1 MGGRI
6 GGASVG
12 DASFADHKSCR
23 RAGLRFAGWRS
34 RSVALAE
41 RSQPSL
47 SANPAVATGDLI
59 KSSSQLR
66 CNCTAWVLAGAD
78 RQDRRRRSRDLHASV
93 AVIRRARPRR
103 CPAVAQQLPSCAM
116 PRRVSSFVNC
126 WNRMRRQHLRPR
138 PWDVAVT
145 LNVE

>member
-23 RAGLRFAGWRS
+23 RAGLHFAGWRS

-93 AVIRRARPRR
+93 AVIRRARPCR
-103 CPAVAQQLPSCAM
+103 CPAVALLCHASPGELLRQLLESNAPATFEAS
-116 PRRVSSFVNC
+116 
-126 WNRMRRQHLRPR
+126 
-138 PWDVAVT
+138 T
-145 LNVE
+145 LGRCRDFKR